1 MTKGVAFFVDLIEAN
16 AENSD
21 QSAPTS
27 ARANIKKIQCTVRG
41 DVMKFPGARRLTCS
55 KRLTEA
61 TAFLKAF
68 GANEK
73 EFCMCLYV
81 TGDELPESID
91 CMTMDKSV
99 TAPEG
104 CDVLA
109 EYLLNEHP
117 YRVQIKKYAGANIES
132 LGQPSNCV
140 GRMMSNPSPP
150 PQ

>member
-1 MTKGVAFFVDLIEAN
+1 MVKGVAFFVDLMEEN
-16 AENSD
+16 AATSD
-21 QSAPTS
+21 QSMPTS
-27 ARANIKKIQCTVRG
+27 ARGTIKKVQCAVRG
-41 DVMKFPGARRLTCS
+41 ELMKFPGARRLTCA

-81 TGDELPESID
+81 SGNELPEAVD
-91 CMTMDKSV
+91 CMKMDKSV

-104 CDVLA
+104 SNVLA

-117 YRVQIKKYAGANIES
+117 YRVQIKKYSGPSIQS
-132 LGQPSNCV
+132 LGAPENCV
-140 GRMMSNPSPP
+140 GRMQTPR
-150 PQ
+150 Q